1 VKIKSAEFVVSNSR
15 VDECPANKIPEF
27 AFIGRSNVGK
37 SSLINMLANNKSLAK
52 TSSTPGKTRL
62 INHFL
67 INNEWYLVDLP
78 GYGYARAS
86 KEDRKEFG
94 KLITR
99 YIAERENL
107 ICLYVLI
114 DCRHKPLKTDLEFI
128 HWLGFNQVPFSL
140 IFTKTDKVSSSVLDS
155 NRSAY
160 IKELSETW
168 ENLPPVFL
176 SSAKTGRGRDEI
188 LTNISE
194 IFSGLKL

>member
-1 VKIKSAEFVVSNSR
+1 MSNSR
-15 VDECPANKIPEF
+15 VDQCPVNSILEF

-52 TSSTPGKTRL
+52 ISSTPGKTRL

-67 INNEWYLVDLP
+67 INDEWYLVDLP

-86 KEDRKEFG
+86 KEDRREFG

-128 HWLGFNQVPFSL
+128 HWLGSNQVPFSL
-140 IFTKTDKVSSSVLDS
+140 VFTKTDKVSSSVLES
-155 NRSAY
+155 NLSAY
-160 IKELSETW
+160 KKELSKTW
-168 ENLPPVFL
+168 ENLPPIIL
-176 SSAKTGRGRDEI
+176 SSAKTGLGRDEI
-188 LTNISE
+188 LDHISE
-194 IFSGLKL
+194 IISGLKL